1 MLHFDA
7 SLTSARPSRVN
18 LMEQQPPAT
27 AATIL
32 PIHKMPLIPCYG
44 NDKRPLNDQN
54 LSNEYN
60 TQPAFYYLSGF

>member
-1 MLHFDA
+1 
-7 SLTSARPSRVN
+7 
-18 LMEQQPPAT
+18 MEQQPPAT